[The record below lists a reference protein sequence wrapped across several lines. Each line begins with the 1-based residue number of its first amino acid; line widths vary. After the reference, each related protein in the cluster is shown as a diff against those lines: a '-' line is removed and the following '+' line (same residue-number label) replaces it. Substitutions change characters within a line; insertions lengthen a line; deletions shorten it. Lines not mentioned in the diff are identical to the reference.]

1 MLWRGRRA
9 RRGPIAVAVM
19 IFLLVGVACSP
30 SDQQGSR
37 QEDQGAQPTTEEGA
51 RAGERAGTDLAGLLN
66 EPAYRTVAD
75 DTKAL
80 RNCLKRGRSV
90 ASTALCVDE
99 GG

>member
-1 MLWRGRRA
+1 
-9 RRGPIAVAVM
+9 M

-30 SDQQGSR
+30 SEQQGSR

-51 RAGERAGTDLAGLLN
+51 RAGERTGTDLAGLLN